1 MKPAIVYPMVALEF
15 VPTSTCSADDSD
27 IDLDPPE
34 AIPHGVIVVLPDV
47 LIPSSSPMVI
57 PVPFEDLVQTPHKRV
72 IFRGRL
78 VSLINIPIPLPSSE
92 SVPLFSAETVGSVGS
107 CADDTPQH
115 EHTRALDVDKLVRAL
130 SMLLRNVTSTS
141 I

>member
-15 VPTSTCSADDSD
+15 VPTSTSSEDDSV

-34 AIPHGVIVVLPDV
+34 AIPHVVIVVLPDV
-47 LIPSSSPMVI
+47 MIPSSAPMVI
-57 PVPFEDLVQTPHKRV
+57 PVHIEDVIHTPYKRV
-72 IFRGRL
+72 TFRGRL
-78 VSLINIPIPLPSSE
+78 VSLINIPIQLPSSE
-92 SVPLFSAETVGSVGS
+92 SVPLFSVETVGSIGS

-115 EHTRALDVDKLVRAL
+115 EHTRALDVDQLVRAL

-141 I
+141 M